1 MPTVYQSQLEAAEGK
16 VEEIFQSD
24 AVLGV
29 DLNIAKGHDEVRF
42 GPPNQVG
49 NLVGVPDGNRK
60 YLVEPITVD
69 SRAYLELQLQASET
83 GDMDRFVSGA
93 YEPTVSFVYQAI
105 VTGMQGEIPTPVL
118 EIKESGS
125 VSQEGRS
132 RTLGVLNAG
141 LSRMP
146 VWLAQQVYR

>member
-1 MPTVYQSQLEAAEGK
+1 MKTVYDQQLETAKNK
-16 VEEIFQSD
+16 VAEIFESD
-24 AVLGV
+24 SVLGV
-29 DLNIAKGHDEVRF
+29 KLNITRGHNEVRF

-49 NLVGVPDGNRK
+49 RMVGVPDGNRK

-69 SRAYLELQLQASET
+69 TDAYLDLQFAASE
-83 GDMDRFVSGA
+83 GDSFRNFLNGA

-105 VTGMQGEIPTPVL
+105 VTGMQAEIPTPVL
-118 EIKESGS
+118 EIKESGQ

-132 RTLGVLNAG
+132 RTLGVQNAG
-141 LSRMP
+141 LARMP